1 MVRGALLAVGRAH
14 PSWGHQGSDGHMQ
27 AEGHMTVCAV
37 GEPDAGVQGD
47 DLGSAHQDDIH
58 DDRQCLML

>member
-1 MVRGALLAVGRAH
+1 MISGALFAVGGPN

-47 DLGSAHQDDIH
+47 DLGSAHQDDVH
-58 DDRQCLML
+58 NDRQRLVL